1 MAASALGCERARRCW
16 CRGWPDQPATTI
28 AAHAAAAYAAAAHA
42 AATTTQQP
50 SATCTAIANTAAE
63 PLVAAAEPLVAAAE
77 PLAAAA
83 LAFAAALSPT
93 VHVHE

>member
-1 MAASALGCERARRCW
+1 MLAGLSAAPFRRSGCQCSRLRACTPLLVPRMARPTSH
-16 CRGWPDQPATTI
+16 TI

-50 SATCTAIANTAAE
+50 SATCTATANT
-63 PLVAAAEPLVAAAE
+63 AAEPLVAAAE

-83 LAFAAALSPT
+83 LSPT

>member
-16 CRGWPDQPATTI
+16 CRGWPDQPAAI
-28 AAHAAAAYAAAAHA
+28 AAHAAAAHAAAAHA

-50 SATCTAIANTAAE
+50 SATCTATANT
-63 PLVAAAEPLVAAAE
+63 AAEPLVAAAE

-83 LAFAAALSPT
+83 EPLAAAALALAAALSPT